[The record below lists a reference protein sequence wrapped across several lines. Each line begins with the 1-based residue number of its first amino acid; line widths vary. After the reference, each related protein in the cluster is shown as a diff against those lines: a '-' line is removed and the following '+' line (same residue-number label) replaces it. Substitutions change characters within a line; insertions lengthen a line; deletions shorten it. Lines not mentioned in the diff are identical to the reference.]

1 MGALGPDPAVL
12 TSPVAVLLWPGFN
25 CKCGL
30 QGLNG
35 RRRLPFDCDS
45 DEDFEVGRSMVDT
58 EHTITPFP
66 EERSWPD
73 SVEDTDARGAVFASI
88 ATRDA
93 GREADRND
101 D

>member
-1 MGALGPDPAVL
+1 
-12 TSPVAVLLWPGFN
+12 
-25 CKCGL
+25 
-30 QGLNG
+30 
-35 RRRLPFDCDS
+35 
-45 DEDFEVGRSMVDT
+45 MVDT